1 MHKVKIFFGNALA
14 VLLAFGWMGGMF
26 FSITKQL
33 NSHKILQVLPLAI
46 IASGIYGIV
55 QVLGQQ
61 FISNTTAK
69 KLLFLIPVFSLIIAG
84 LTLAETPMDYY
95 LAAGAIALAGY
106 GKIMQERKK
115 ALIAS
120 KNGN

>member
-14 VLLAFGWMGGMF
+14 VLLAFSWMGGMF

-33 NSHKILQVLPLAI
+33 NSDKIMQVLPLAI
-46 IASGIYGIV
+46 IASGIYGMV

-61 FISNTTAK
+61 FIVNPTAK
-69 KLLFLIPVFSLIIAG
+69 RLLFIIPAVSLIVAG
-84 LTLAETPMDYY
+84 FTLAETPMDYY
-95 LAAGAIALAGY
+95 LAAGAVALAGY